1 MHYHIYIGDEASRIN
16 ELHKIYGPVIRVAP
30 NEVCIADGA
39 ALAPIYVEKGGF
51 PKAGCYRNFDIDGF
65 ASLFSE
71 TSKQIRAPKA
81 KSVSPLF
88 STTNIRRSEQLLTA
102 VVERF
107 VARLR
112 REQSKSMLA
121 DGNVDVLVLTRGLA
135 MDAVSS
141 YLLRK
146 SYGALEEDME
156 QVPATSTDVKSNL
169 SAGAFVDTFVGVGR
183 FFYLPKWIFVMVEL
197 LSGKLYG
204 TQKTK
209 DSMSKVDQFVTDVV
223 EEAHA
228 GDGSFPGC
236 MLQAGLTP
244 EEVAAQCKDLLFA
257 GTDTSGMNLAT
268 LCWQLARNPD
278 VYSVLK
284 SEIKDAQSMYP
295 SGFDAMALPYL
306 RACVREALRLSMA
319 NPTRLPRVVSSP
331 GWTFHSEG
339 QTHYFPTGT
348 VVSVQMLTLHHNP
361 AIFKDPYSFRPER
374 WLNTPKEALQLMLR
388 DFIPFGAGS
397 RQCIARNLAML
408 ELTLASEALIT
419 DGVLEGA
426 RVVHNKL
433 DLIEWFNSHVKGD
446 SILLNWEPGQS
457 RSYRSVS

>member
-1 MHYHIYIGDEASRIN
+1 
-16 ELHKIYGPVIRVAP
+16 
-30 NEVCIADGA
+30 
-39 ALAPIYVEKGGF
+39 
-51 PKAGCYRNFDIDGF
+51 
-65 ASLFSE
+65 
-71 TSKQIRAPKA
+71 
-81 KSVSPLF
+81 
-88 STTNIRRSEQLLTA
+88 
-102 VVERF
+102 
-107 VARLR
+107 
-112 REQSKSMLA
+112 MLA

-278 VYSVLK
+278 V
-284 SEIKDAQSMYP
+284 
-295 SGFDAMALPYL
+295 
-306 RACVREALRLSMA
+306 
-319 NPTRLPRVVSSP
+319 
-331 GWTFHSEG
+331 
-339 QTHYFPTGT
+339 
-348 VVSVQMLTLHHNP
+348 
-361 AIFKDPYSFRPER
+361 
-374 WLNTPKEALQLMLR
+374 
-388 DFIPFGAGS
+388 
-397 RQCIARNLAML
+397 
-408 ELTLASEALIT
+408 
-419 DGVLEGA
+419 
-426 RVVHNKL
+426 
-433 DLIEWFNSHVKGD
+433 
-446 SILLNWEPGQS
+446 
-457 RSYRSVS
+457 